1 MGTEVGRAATAEVL
15 WASEGRSVATARR
28 ASSAGFRDAGT
39 LQALVAESEI
49 VLCLCPPAVAE
60 EVAGAVAEAGFTGL
74 YIEANAIA
82 PGRAERIASM
92 VGACG
97 AQVVDASVISR
108 SGLNLYLSGDEGD
121 VERAAALFAGTDVTP
136 LSLPGGVG
144 AASALKMAFG
154 GWNKIGLALV
164 AQACAIARAYGVEEA
179 LAAEGV
185 EGHRLVRAAPKAWR
199 WSPELE
205 EVSETCANIGLP
217 AGLGSA
223 AAELYERWA
232 GHRDQPVELERL
244 LEDLVARRS

>member
-1 MGTEVGRAATAEVL
+1 MGTEVGRAAAADVL
-15 WASEGRSVATARR
+15 WASEGRSEATASR
-28 ASSAGFRDAGT
+28 AASAGFRDAHT
-39 LQALVAESEI
+39 LRALVAESEI
-49 VLCLCPPAVAE
+49 VLCLCPPLVAE
-60 EVAGAVAEAGFTGL
+60 EVAEAVAEAGFTGL

-92 VGACG
+92 LGERGAH
-97 AQVVDASVISR
+97 VVDGSVIAR
-108 SGLNLYLSGDEGD
+108 SGLNLYLSGDERD

-136 LSLPGGVG
+136 LPLPGGVG

-185 EGHRLVRAAPKAWR
+185 EGDRLVRAAPKAWR
-199 WSPELE
+199 WAPELQ
-205 EVSETCANIGLP
+205 EVSETCASIGLP
-217 AGLGSA
+217 AGLGHS

-244 LEDLVARRS
+244 LEDLVGPNS

>member
-1 MGTEVGRAATAEVL
+1 MGTEVGRAAAADVL
-15 WASEGRSVATARR
+15 WASEGRSEATASR
-28 ASSAGFRDAGT
+28 AASAGFRDVGT
-39 LQALVAESEI
+39 LRALVAESEI

-82 PGRAERIASM
+82 PGRAERIAALLGER
-92 VGACG
+92 GAR
-97 AQVVDASVISR
+97 VVDGSVIAR
-108 SGLNLYLSGDEGD
+108 SGLNLYLSGNDED
-121 VERAAALFAGTDVTP
+121 VGEATQLFGGTDVTP
-136 LSLPGGVG
+136 LFLPGSVG

-179 LAAEGV
+179 LAREGV
-185 EGHRLVRAAPKAWR
+185 EGDRLVRAAPKAWR
-199 WSPELE
+199 WAPEMR
-205 EVSETCANIGLP
+205 EVSETCASIGLP
-217 AGLGSA
+217 PGLGSA

-244 LEDLVARRS
+244 LEDLVAPTR

>member
-92 VGACG
+92 LGACG

-179 LAAEGV
+179 LATEGV
-185 EGHRLVRAAPKAWR
+185 TAERISRSAARAWR
-199 WSPELE
+199 WGPEMD
-205 EVSETCANIGLP
+205 EVARTCAELGLP
-217 AGLGSA
+217 DGIARG
-223 AAELYERWA
+223 AAELYARWER
-232 GHRDQPVELERL
+232 HRDEEVDLSRL
-244 LEDLVARRS
+244 LDELRDR